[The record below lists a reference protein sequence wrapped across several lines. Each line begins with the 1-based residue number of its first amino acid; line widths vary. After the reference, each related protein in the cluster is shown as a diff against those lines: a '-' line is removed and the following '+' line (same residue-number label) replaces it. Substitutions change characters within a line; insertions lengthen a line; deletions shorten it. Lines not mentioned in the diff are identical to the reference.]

1 MLVAPLLAAA
11 SIVAGHSAQGREIV
25 AQRSGPAGAPVTVL
39 AVGSIHGDEPGGGA
53 VIRALRA
60 RAAPAGV
67 QGWTVRTVNPDGL
80 RRHVRSNAR
89 GVDLNRN
96 FPGDWRAAARGRYW
110 PGPRAGSE
118 AETRVVRRLVR
129 RLRPDVTVW
138 YHQPYGLV
146 HLTPGADR

>member
-53 VIRALRA
+53 VVRALRA
-60 RAAPAGV
+60 RRAPAGV
-67 QGWTVRTVNPDGL
+67 QVWTVRTANPDGL
-80 RRHVRSNAR
+80 RRGTRGNAR

-96 FPGDWRAAARGRYW
+96 FPRDWRARPPGGHRPGARG
-110 PGPRAGSE
+110 P
-118 AETRVVRRLVR
+118 
-129 RLRPDVTVW
+129 
-138 YHQPYGLV
+138 
-146 HLTPGADR
+146 